1 MPKSVCL
8 KGLLTESVYF
18 GVTISIVSYGIGLFL
33 KKKLKWGILNPLLV
47 SILFVVGFLILFD
60 IDYDMYNQTAKY
72 LSYLLTPATVALAI
86 PLYQK
91 ITLLKKNGLAV
102 FLGILSGVLSSLL
115 SVLAMAWLFGL
126 SHREYVTL
134 LPKSITTAIGMGVSD
149 ELGGITTITVAVII
163 VTGVLGNVIGQSV
176 CKLFKIYE
184 PIAVGLALGTSSHAI
199 GTAKALELGEVEGA
213 MSSLSIVVS
222 GLITVVG
229 ASVFAMFL

>member
-1 MPKSVCL
+1 MKE
-8 KGLLTESVYF
+8 LLTESVYF

>member
-1 MPKSVCL
+1 MKE
-8 KGLLTESVYF
+8 LLTESVYF

-184 PIAVGLALGTSSHAI
+184 PIAVALALGTSAHAI

>member
-1 MPKSVCL
+1 MKTIV
-8 KGLLTESVYF
+8 TESVYF
-18 GVTISIVSYGIGLFL
+18 GVTISIVAYGIGLFL

-47 SILFVVGFLILFD
+47 SIVFVVGFLLVFH
-60 IDYDMYNQTAKY
+60 IDYDTYNETAKY

-91 ITLLKKNGLAV
+91 ITLLKENGLAI
-102 FLGILSGVLSSLL
+102 FLGIVSGVLSSLF
-115 SVLAMAWLFGL
+115 SVLVLAYLFGL

-134 LPKSITTAIGMGVSD
+134 LPKSITTAIGIGVAD

-163 VTGVLGNVIGQSV
+163 VTGVLGNVIGQGV

-184 PIAVGLALGTSSHAI
+184 PIAVGLAFGTSSHAV
-199 GTAKALELGEVEGA
+199 GTAKALEIGEIEGA

-229 ASVFAMFL
+229 ASVFATFL